1 MLHRRQGGQ
10 TWEQDGKQD
19 AAGKGSRLCEPG
31 VTRAKKMI
39 IVIGTKELVKTMVDN
54 NRKMLRYSLLRP
66 LLEKEMNR
74 KDTEETDDEKTQSD

>member
-1 MLHRRQGGQ
+1 
-10 TWEQDGKQD
+10 
-19 AAGKGSRLCEPG
+19 
-31 VTRAKKMI
+31 MI

-74 KDTEETDDEKTQSD
+74 KDTEETDDEKHRAINISMI